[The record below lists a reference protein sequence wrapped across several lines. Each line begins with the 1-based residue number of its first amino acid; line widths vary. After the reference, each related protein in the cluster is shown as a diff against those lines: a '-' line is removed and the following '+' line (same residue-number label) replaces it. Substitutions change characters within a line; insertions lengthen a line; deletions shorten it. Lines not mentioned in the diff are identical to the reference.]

1 MKNPRQKS
9 VTIKD
14 VAQRAGVAQSTV
26 SLVINK
32 KHTSERTKRKVLKAI
47 RELDYHPTRLARGLA
62 TQRTG
67 NIGFIVSD
75 THFSRAEPFYT
86 RVFLGTEFE
95 ARQHNYYVLLTTV
108 REEFDPNESVPRF
121 LVEKN
126 VDGVILAGKVNDS
139 LIFHIEKGDLPMVLI
154 DYLPKNS
161 KIASV
166 LIDNVHGAY
175 EAVCHLI
182 KLGHKRIG
190 FIGGSI
196 DHPSIINRL
205 EGYKHALR
213 EFNLSI
219 DKKWI
224 IDDEPYTSVDDGY
237 RATKKLLEST
247 PLPTAIFASNDTMA
261 IGSIKAL
268 KEVDV
273 NVPKDIS
280 VVGFD
285 DIEEAYRTEPPLT
298 TMRVSKEEM
307 GILAMKKLMDMIN
320 TGNKLK
326 DKTLVPVE
334 IVKRSSCKRNK
345 YAKN

>member
-1 MKNPRQKS
+1 MRTKQKS

-26 SLVINK
+26 SLVINN
-32 KHTSERTKRKVLKAI
+32 KHTGERTKRKVLKAI

-62 TQRTG
+62 TQKTG

-95 ARQHNYYVLLTTV
+95 ARQYNYYVLLTTV
-108 REEFDPNESVPRF
+108 EEEFDPQESIPRF

-182 KLGHKRIG
+182 ALGHKRIG

-196 DHPSIINRL
+196 DHPSINDRL
-205 EGYKHALR
+205 EGYKQAMK

-219 DKKWI
+219 NKKWI
-224 IDDEPYTSVDDGY
+224 VKDEPYTSVDDGY
-237 RATKKLLEST
+237 RATKKLLKST
-247 PLPTAIFASNDTMA
+247 PLPTAIFATNDTMA
-261 IGSIKAL
+261 IGVVKAL
-268 KEVDV
+268 KEAGF

-280 VVGFD
+280 VIGFD
-285 DIEEAYRTEPPLT
+285 DIEETPHTDPPLT
-298 TMRVSKEEM
+298 TMRVFKEEM
-307 GILAMKKLMDMIN
+307 GILAVKKIMDMID
-320 TGNKLK
+320 TGNTLK

-334 IVKRSSCKRNK
+334 LVIRSSCRQNK
-345 YAKN
+345 YATN

>member
-1 MKNPRQKS
+1 MRIKQKS
-9 VTIKD
+9 ITIKD

-47 RELDYHPTRLARGLA
+47 RELNYHPTRLARGLA
-62 TQRTG
+62 TQKTG

-86 RVFLGTEFE
+86 RIFLGTEFE
-95 ARQHNYYVLLTTV
+95 ARQYNYYVLLTTV
-108 REEFDPNESVPRF
+108 GEEFDPSESVPRF

-139 LIFHIEKGDLPMVLI
+139 LIFHIEKGGLPMVLI

-182 KLGHKRIG
+182 TLGHKRIG

-196 DHPSIINRL
+196 DHPSISGRL
-205 EGYKHALR
+205 EGYKQAMN
-213 EFNLSI
+213 EFNLPIS
-219 DKKWI
+219 KNWI
-224 IDDEPYTSVDDGY
+224 VEDEPYTSVDDGY
-237 RATKKLLEST
+237 QATKKLLKSS

-261 IGSIKAL
+261 IGSIRAL
-268 KEVDV
+268 KEAEL

-280 VVGFD
+280 IVGFD
-285 DIEEAYRTEPPLT
+285 DIEEASHVDPPLT
-298 TMRVSKEEM
+298 TMRVFKEEM
-307 GILAMKKLMDMIN
+307 GVLGVKKLMDMID
-320 TGNKLK
+320 TGNIPK

-334 IVKRSSCKRNK
+334 LVTRSSCEKNK
-345 YAKN
+345 YATN